1 MKAIISKIG
10 AFFDRL
16 NKDHVGE
23 YSAQCAYFTFLS
35 FIPFIILLLS
45 LIKYMNIERNT
56 LIYILEAIL
65 PTITKNSVFDIIQ
78 EVYSKSIETVSISA
92 IFLLW
97 SAANCFYSLSLGLSS
112 VYKGEDKENR
122 LLLRVKGLI
131 GTVIIIVTI
140 IMVLLLMVFG
150 NTISRIIEEKF
161 IGFSGIINLILNIR
175 VILVIVSLFIMFMA
189 MYRFVP
195 NKKGNRLKNQIP
207 GAIFAAIRLDSCFLL
222 LFNLCRHIYKLFN
235 YIWKF
240 SYSYFNYDVALCNYL
255 YNFIWRR
262 N

>member
-1 MKAIISKIG
+1 MRAIISKVS

-16 NKDHVGE
+16 NEDHVGE

-45 LIKYMNIERNT
+45 LIKYMNIDRNT
-56 LIYILEAIL
+56 IIYILEAIL

-131 GTVIIIVTI
+131 GTVIIIITI

-161 IGFSGIINLILNIR
+161 IGFSGIMNFILSIR
-175 VILVIVSLFIMFMA
+175 VILVIVSLFVMFA
-189 MYRFVP
+189 LMYRFVP
-195 NKKGNRLKNQIP
+195 NKKGSRLKNQVP
-207 GAIFAAIRLDSCFLL
+207 GALLASIRMDNCFLL
-222 LFNLCRHIYKLFN
+222 FFNLCRGIYKFLS
-235 YIWKF
+235 YLWKF
-240 SYSYFNYDVALCNYL
+240 SYCNFNYDVALCDYL
-255 YNFIWRR
+255 YNFAWCR